1 MFYYIGII
9 IDTFSM
15 LRDQENEKIKDIRQI
30 CFICGQNQEVFDRK
44 VNLKGGFVSHINVFK
59 FNFGF
64 RIINFMI
71 KIERSQQME
80 LHFLYFI
87 FEK

>member
-30 CFICGQNQEVFDRK
+30 CFICGQNKEVFDRK
-44 VNLKGGFVSHINVFK
+44 VNLKGGFVSHINVF
-59 FNFGF
+59 
-64 RIINFMI
+64 
-71 KIERSQQME
+71 
-80 LHFLYFI
+80 
-87 FEK
+87 